1 MEYELLLMSQG
12 RRHGSDSAT
21 IGSAEPPSTT
31 VVEAVAAA
39 TETDPNEL
47 EPLYSAVDPDALDA
61 LFADTGTRR
70 AAGHIEFT
78 YCGFAVVV
86 SRDDSGTNV
95 AVY

>member
-1 MEYELLLMSQG
+1 MSQG

-31 VVEAVAAA
+31 VVEAVATA

-61 LFADTGTRR
+61 LFADTGTPGSR
-70 AAGHIEFT
+70 AGHVEFT
-78 YCGFAVVV
+78 YCGFEVVV
-86 SRDDSGTNV
+86 SRDGSGTNV